1 MNHNTK
7 SLHAFETSSNG
18 TTSIKSV
25 NTTDTINTYTSD
37 LSESVTNN
45 EKKIENSN
53 KKTQQFFPRKI
64 LTPF

>member
-7 SLHAFETSSNG
+7 SLQTFETSSNG

-37 LSESVTNN
+37 LSESLTNN
-45 EKKIENSN
+45 EKKIENN